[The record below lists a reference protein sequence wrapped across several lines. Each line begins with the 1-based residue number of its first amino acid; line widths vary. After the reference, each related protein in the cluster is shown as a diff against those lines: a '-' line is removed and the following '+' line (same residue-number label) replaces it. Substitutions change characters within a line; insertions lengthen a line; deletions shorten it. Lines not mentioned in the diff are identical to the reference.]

1 MLDITR
7 ITSAIAELI
16 SNNDGDFADLVV
28 GGNSTDN
35 ADDLVTAEL
44 IDRHG
49 FRIDVIDSE
58 VRLTA
63 AGETYVIT
71 VTRAL

>member
-28 GGNSTDN
+28 GGNSTD
-35 ADDLVTAEL
+35 
-44 IDRHG
+44 
-49 FRIDVIDSE
+49 
-58 VRLTA
+58 LTA